1 MEGSRQLTVVS
12 YNLHGFNQGKIPLQ
26 SLCSTCDILFVQ
38 EHWLAPFDLDKLNAV
53 NPNMICFASTAM
65 DDAVSRDCLVGRP
78 FGGVAIYVNENLAG
92 ITKLISLKTRYII
105 SQIKQLLLIN
115 VYLPC
120 VSAVGRDNEYIECL
134 AVITNEIS
142 ELQYDDIILG
152 GDLNVE
158 LNDKDVP
165 CRQLHSFVK
174 DLQLNFV
181 DDKISTDDKSTYRV
195 LSTGACSSVDHFAV
209 SRRLYCQVQDVRI
222 ADSSDNLS
230 DHCPLILEICV
241 SLSSHPVSLRSTQ
254 SNSSD
259 VLSFRWDKG
268 DCNLY
273 YMMTYNYLNEIE
285 VPFFLLDDRIAQM
298 SLSRDCSLH
307 YINSYYRNIVNVLF
321 ECSFVCIPR
330 KRRSFF

>member
-12 YNLHGFNQGKIPLQ
+12 YNLHGFNQGKILLQ

-53 NPNMICFASTAM
+53 NPNMICFASTTV
-65 DDAVSRDCLVGRP
+65 DDAVSRDCLVGR
-78 FGGVAIYVNENLAG
+78 FLGGVAIYVNENLAV
-92 ITKLISLKTRYII
+92 ITKLISLKIRYII
-105 SQIKQLLLIN
+105 LQIKQLLLIN

-120 VSAVGRDNEYIECL
+120 VSAVGRDDEYIECL
-134 AVITNEIS
+134 ADITNEIS

-158 LNDKDVP
+158 LSDKDVA

-195 LSTGACSSVDHFAV
+195 LSTGACSSVDPFAV

-222 ADSSDNLS
+222 AYSGDNLS

-241 SLSSHPVSLRSTQ
+241 SLSSPPVSLRSTQ
-254 SNSSD
+254 SNSSN

-268 DCNLY
+268 D
-273 YMMTYNYLNEIE
+273 
-285 VPFFLLDDRIAQM
+285 
-298 SLSRDCSLH
+298 
-307 YINSYYRNIVNVLF
+307 
-321 ECSFVCIPR
+321 
-330 KRRSFF
+330 